1 MENQKKRGK
10 ETQKT
15 ERFEVLL
22 QGEQSLQNI
31 SGGRHVGISKQRPLW
46 VYLQYSGQIGFAIAV
61 PIVLGA
67 LGGSYIDTRW
77 GTKPKMTLI
86 GLSGGIVI
94 SWITF
99 FQIIQDIIKK
109 RKNSL

>member
-1 MENQKKRGK
+1 MEKQKEREKG
-10 ETQKT
+10 TQKT

-22 QGEQSLQNI
+22 HGEQSLR
-31 SGGRHVGISKQRPLW
+31 SSSHGAHKETAKQAPW
-46 VYLQYSGQIGFAIAV
+46 VYLQYCGQIGFAIAV

-86 GLSGGIVI
+86 GLCGGIVV

-99 FQIIQDIIKK
+99 FQIIQEIIKK